1 MRKSFLLI
9 FIAVMTFSVPC
20 FCAEVEEPEQ
30 IDKTWNDIG
39 KQGKQLLKDF
49 GSFFKNAGERV
60 GKDIEG
66 ASESAG
72 KKITDTSKQLG
83 NQFKQAAKDL
93 FTVKCKGTWVYKSKR
108 TKTTIIVNEDG
119 TMEITQRTGLDVN
132 YWKGHYSGTAHF
144 LTFDIYMK
152 GKKSFFSDK
161 SKESYETWYIT
172 YTVEGDSM
180 TVSSNDI
187 PADESGTNFAEE
199 VVFTKSE

>member
-172 YTVEGDSM
+172 YTVEGESM

>member
-9 FIAVMTFSVPC
+9 FVAVMTFSVPC

-49 GSFFKNAGERV
+49 GNFFKNAGERM
-60 GKDIEG
+60 GKDIED

-72 KKITDTSKQLG
+72 KSISDASKQFG

-108 TKTTIIVNEDG
+108 TKTAIIVNEDG
-119 TMEITQRTGLDVN
+119 TMEISQRTGLDVN

-161 SKESYETWYIT
+161 SKQSYETWYIT

-187 PADESGTNFAEE
+187 PADESGTDFAEE

>member
-20 FCAEVEEPEQ
+20 FCAEVEEQEQ

-72 KKITDTSKQLG
+72 KKITDTSKQIG

-132 YWKGHYSGTAHF
+132 YWKGHYSGTAYF

>member
-172 YTVEGDSM
+172 YTVEGESM

-187 PADESGTNFAEE
+187 PTDESGTNFAEE

>member
-1 MRKSFLLI
+1 MKKSFLLV

-119 TMEITQRTGLDVN
+119 TMEILQRTGLDVN

>member
-1 MRKSFLLI
+1 MKKSFLLI

-20 FCAEVEEPEQ
+20 FCAEVEESEQ

-49 GSFFKNAGERV
+49 GSFFKDAGERV

-66 ASESAG
+66 ASESTG

-152 GKKSFFSDK
+152 GKKTFFSDK

-172 YTVEGDSM
+172 YTVEGESM
-180 TVSSNDI
+180 TVSSSDI
-187 PADESGTNFAEE
+187 PEDESGTDFAGE

>member
-9 FIAVMTFSVPC
+9 FVAVMTFSVPC

-172 YTVEGDSM
+172 YTVEGESM

>member
-9 FIAVMTFSVPC
+9 FVAVMTFSVPC

-49 GSFFKNAGERV
+49 GNFFKNAGERM
-60 GKDIEG
+60 GKDLED

-72 KKITDTSKQLG
+72 KKITDTSKQIG

-93 FTVKCKGTWVYKSKR
+93 FTVKCKGTCVYKSKR

-199 VVFTKSE
+199 VVFIKSE

>member
-9 FIAVMTFSVPC
+9 FVAVMTFSVPC

-72 KKITDTSKQLG
+72 KKITDTSKQIG

>member
-39 KQGKQLLKDF
+39 KQGNQFLKDF
-49 GSFFKNAGERV
+49 GNFFKKAGERM
-60 GKDIEG
+60 GKDLED

-72 KKITDTSKQLG
+72 KKITDTSKQIG

-119 TMEITQRTGLDVN
+119 TMEILQRTGLDVN

-172 YTVEGDSM
+172 YTVEGESM

-187 PADESGTNFAEE
+187 PADESGIDFAEE

>member
-1 MRKSFLLI
+1 M
-9 FIAVMTFSVPC
+9 
-20 FCAEVEEPEQ
+20 
-30 IDKTWNDIG
+30 
-39 KQGKQLLKDF
+39 
-49 GSFFKNAGERV
+49 

-161 SKESYETWYIT
+161 SKQSYETWYIT

>member
-1 MRKSFLLI
+1 MRKSFLLV

-161 SKESYETWYIT
+161 TKESYETWYIT

-187 PADESGTNFAEE
+187 PTDESGTNFAEE

>member
-9 FIAVMTFSVPC
+9 FIAVVTFSVPC

-49 GSFFKNAGERV
+49 GNFFKNAGERV

>member
-49 GSFFKNAGERV
+49 GNFFKNAGERV

-72 KKITDTSKQLG
+72 KKITDTSKQIG

-161 SKESYETWYIT
+161 S
-172 YTVEGDSM
+172 
-180 TVSSNDI
+180 
-187 PADESGTNFAEE
+187 
-199 VVFTKSE
+199 